1 MKMPNRPVHSVIQG
15 QTLVTVSPDAT
26 VTDAARVMTGNRC
39 GAVPVMVGTALVGI
53 FTERDV
59 MSRVVAAGRDPLTT
73 LVAAVMTR
81 DPATISPD
89 RPVIHALHI
98 MDEGGFRHLPVLDRN
113 RLVGMMSIR
122 DAIGRE
128 IEIFEQDCQ
137 EKEAI
142 AEILA

>member
-1 MKMPNRPVHSVIQG
+1 
-15 QTLVTVSPDAT
+15 
-26 VTDAARVMTGNRC
+26 
-39 GAVPVMVGTALVGI
+39 VPVMVGTALVGI